1 MALFWPLIGVLV
13 VVLYLLQRPP
23 ASSLRHIPTV
33 KYNAYLPNFI
43 NRLIYYPKAASM
55 ISEGYQKV
63 RSILEISRPALLTC
77 SIFSTRIVHFACSP
91 AMEKSLSCQ

>member
-1 MALFWPLIGVLV
+1 MALFWPLLGVLA

-33 KYNAYLPNFI
+33 KYSAYLPNFI

-63 RSILEISRPALLTC
+63 RGILETSRPARLT
-77 SIFSTRIVHFACSP
+77 SAIILV
-91 AMEKSLSCQ
+91 QG